1 MDSSA
6 SKKSHINSDTSTTCK
21 ETTPINSPH
30 PTNTKSSNGA
40 TSYACNDSC
49 AGPDTVKNE
58 TESSDSLA
66 PQHAYNTRRRTRCGQ
81 EQSDSSSIRQQ
92 QSRAVTRTA
101 RAKKTDNT
109 REEEVKVVGIQVE
122 EISVEK
128 KEEDVNQQDN
138 RKQDVETK
146 VDSVMEDMTDNDKKR
161 EESEVLD
168 TTGDDVVMNAPAH
181 TGVQEVCVDGNTPPA
196 NNSSSVFEMSASAVH
211 VADSTC
217 QQDPIAGVE
226 EVIMTSLQHLSDHNY
241 QRQEKEKEDINKQER
256 QEEEKQEEVS
266 VNVLDDNS
274 GCCGNTVKNQDMS
287 TELRHEDNI
296 LSTRVLEP
304 LSEQMGTNI
313 DTRQDKGKEEM
324 AVCDLQDHSTS
335 SVAVDTPLDTNKVL
349 GVSLSQPPTSGEHNS
364 RPQPVMSTACK
375 RKPPAAALPPLP
387 MQAHLVTAPRT
398 KSKRELLK

>member
-1 MDSSA
+1 M
-6 SKKSHINSDTSTTCK
+6 
-21 ETTPINSPH
+21 
-30 PTNTKSSNGA
+30 
-40 TSYACNDSC
+40 
-49 AGPDTVKNE
+49 
-58 TESSDSLA
+58 
-66 PQHAYNTRRRTRCGQ
+66 RCGQ

-92 QSRAVTRTA
+92 QGRAVNRTA

-109 REEEVKVVGIQVE
+109 REEEVKVVNVQVE

-146 VDSVMEDMTDNDKKR
+146 VDSVMEDMTDKDKKR
-161 EESEVLD
+161 EESTVLD

-196 NNSSSVFEMSASAVH
+196 NSSSVFEMAASAVH

-256 QEEEKQEEVS
+256 QEKEKQEEVL
-266 VNVLDDNS
+266 VNVPDDNT
-274 GCCGNTVKNQDMS
+274 GCCGNTVKNQDVS

-296 LSTRVLEP
+296 SSTCVLEP

-313 DTRQDKGKEEM
+313 NTRQDKGKEEM
-324 AVCDLQDHSTS
+324 AVCDLQDHSTL
-335 SVAVDTPLDTNKVL
+335 SVGIDTPSDTNKVP

-364 RPQPVMSTACK
+364 CPQPVMSTACK